1 MMKNMV
7 IYLLASQFH
16 YFSCCTETIRAEHG
30 VMPGGSRRKF

>member
-7 IYLLASQFH
+7 IYLLAVNFIT
-16 YFSCCTETIRAEHG
+16 FCCTETIRAEHG